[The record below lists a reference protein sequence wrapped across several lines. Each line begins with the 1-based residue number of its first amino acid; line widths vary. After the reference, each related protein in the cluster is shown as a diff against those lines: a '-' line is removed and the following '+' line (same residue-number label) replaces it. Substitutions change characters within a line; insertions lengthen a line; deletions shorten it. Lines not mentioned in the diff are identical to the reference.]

1 MPLSFVPVPDLA
13 ALDDRFA
20 QSQTVP
26 VILFLHDPFCPTS
39 RAAAR
44 ELAQV
49 PGAIAL
55 IDVARARALSHAIA
69 QRTGIRHESP
79 QVIVLQGG
87 QTVWS
92 AAHRAITAAA
102 VMGAVGVLPP
112 DPQPDPRPVPPAPHV
127 DPRPEPVP
135 MPPTPPSVP
144 VSDRPASRYLSS

>member
-1 MPLSFVPVPDLA
+1 MPRSFVPVPDLA

-20 QSQTVP
+20 QAQTVP

-55 IDVARARALSHAIA
+55 IDVARAPALSHAIA
-69 QRTGIRHESP
+69 LRTGIRHESP
-79 QVIVLQGG
+79 QVIVLRGG
-87 QTVWS
+87 QAVWS
-92 AAHRAITAAA
+92 AAHRAITATA
-102 VMGAVGVLPP
+102 VVDAVGVLPP
-112 DPQPDPRPVPPAPHV
+112 

-135 MPPTPPSVP
+135 MPPTPLSVP
-144 VSDRPASRYLSS
+144 MPNLPTSRHRSR